1 MKPPRV
7 LRSTHLAVLSCFAC
21 AGGHGP
27 PSSLVT
33 ANSSQ
38 TVAPRPLPD
47 QVFGVVL
54 GKRFNPVAFTRQTCV
69 RARAFAFRR
78 GSYSIVTDDV
88 LFGVPHE
95 HEDTTAVLAALDSFT
110 VCMGETRE
118 LNARAVVTLSD
129 SVVGNAHFFWSIP
142 SQAPA
147 FDSLLRV
154 LSETYGEPIQNRY
167 GDRLWS
173 NDSLELSLNHRGFY
187 SDGAS
192 LTLSDARVC
201 EHFERLVHREHAA
214 PVYVDSLGNLDPR
227 SNHCWVRREQ

>member
-1 MKPPRV
+1 M
-7 LRSTHLAVLSCFAC
+7 LRSTHLAVLSCLAC
-21 AGGHGP
+21 AGGHAS

-33 ANSSQ
+33 ANGSR

-54 GKRFNPVAFTRQTCV
+54 GEPFNPVAFTRQTCV
-69 RARAFAFRR
+69 RARDFAFRS

-95 HEDTTAVLAALDSFT
+95 HQDTTAVLAALDSFT
-110 VCMGETRE
+110 VCVGETRE
-118 LNARAVVTLSD
+118 LNATAVVTLSD
-129 SVVGNAHFFWSIP
+129 SVVGNAHIYWP
-142 SQAPA
+142 VPRQAPE
-147 FDSLLRV
+147 FDSTLRI
-154 LSETYGEPIQNRY
+154 LRETYGEPIQNEY

-173 NDSLELSLNHRGFY
+173 ADSLELSFKHRGFY

-201 EHFERLVHREHAA
+201 EHFERLVHRQHAA
-214 PVYVDSLGNLDPR
+214 PVYVDSLGNPDPR
-227 SNHCWVRREQ
+227 SNHCWVRRER